1 MSAYFTEGKHVG
13 RIDDLVDLAVEV
25 GLDADRARAAL
36 ESEEFLPAVRQD
48 QAQARAY
55 GIQGVPFFVVDGQ
68 YGISGA
74 QPPAAFENVL
84 RDLWS
89 KRGESE
95 TETAAV

>member
-1 MSAYFTEGKHVG
+1 M
-13 RIDDLVDLAVEV
+13 
-25 GLDADRARAAL
+25 
-36 ESEEFLPAVRQD
+36 
-48 QAQARAY
+48 
-55 GIQGVPFFVVDGQ
+55 PFFVVDGQ